1 MYAHVHLPKK
11 TFSQETAGLFKSVK
25 NQQPFKK
32 VGIDF
37 IGPFPLTKTWNRYI
51 IVVVDYLKK
60 WVMAKPVSHA
70 GTREVIVFFNRII
83 VLQHGARYLIFDS

>member
-1 MYAHVHLPKK
+1 MYSCQIKKKK
-11 TFSQETAGLFKSVK
+11 TFSQETAGLLKSVK

-51 IVVVDYLKK
+51 IVAVDYLIK
-60 WVMAKPVSHA
+60 WVMAKPVPHA
-70 GTREVIVFFNRII
+70 GTREVIVFFNRRI